1 MTEQVPGQPLPA
13 APALVRDF
21 VNTEDHEI
29 DTDELS
35 TAAGLGSWLRDRALW
50 DGAGEVGPDDLEL
63 ARALRAGLRRAL
75 VQNHDGEAGAPADLG
90 EIVSRLP
97 VALGWGETGPRLLP
111 AGDGVAAGVARI
123 GIAALD
129 SASTGAWSRLK
140 ICPADDCAWAYYDH
154 SRNRSR
160 NWCEYGCG
168 NKAKTRAYRQRLRA
182 QRG

>member
-1 MTEQVPGQPLPA
+1 VTDQVPEPPPA
-13 APALVRDF
+13 TGLVRDF
-21 VNTEDHEI
+21 VNTEDHELG
-29 DTDELS
+29 TDELS
-35 TAAGLGSWLRDRALW
+35 TPVGFGSWLRDRALW

-75 VQNHDGEAGAPADLG
+75 ERNHDGEVGAPSELG
-90 EIVSRLP
+90 DVVSRLP
-97 VALGWGETGPRLLP
+97 VALGWGETGPRLVP
-111 AGDGVAAGVARI
+111 VGTGVAAGVTRI

-140 ICPADDCAWAYYDH
+140 ICSADDCAWAYYDH

-168 NKAKTRAYRQRLRA
+168 NKAKTRAYRQRVRA